1 MRFLGNL
8 TVQLLEMIELCR
20 QGGLLL
26 GVLVVDIL
34 DLGAELVD
42 LLTEGFQQRI
52 QRLLTGL
59 GKGLPLGFEDL
70 ARQLFELHL
79 QLLTAVLEQLLLLG
93 KVLLALLEGAFE
105 GRVTNLEV
113 FILTLHCIQTALQ
126 TLTLAAQLIQLTP
139 LLCPQRLCALGLK
152 LPVLLLGLLFAEP

>member
-1 MRFLGNL
+1 MDVFNL
-8 TVQLLEMIELCR
+8 R
-20 QGGLLL
+20 
-26 GVLVVDIL
+26 
-34 DLGAELVD
+34 AKLVD

-105 GRVTNLEV
+105 GRVTNLEASYHS
-113 FILTLHCIQTALQ
+113 HCTTSVHSQSSIQTALQ

-139 LLCPQRLCALGLK
+139 CSAPSVCARS
-152 LPVLLLGLLFAEP
+152 A